1 MNEIHALLSENGSR
15 KVLQFRR
22 FPISA
27 APYPRHSFDCHVAFE
42 ITHFVGAEGVYI
54 IEDTE
59 YEIKSGD
66 IFIIRSNEKHQIHV
80 TKPGYL
86 ENLFIEPSFVWQGG
100 SSFDLNFLNIFH
112 AENGHFQNRLDRNNP
127 ACETIRDLYTAILKE
142 FKEQKYGY
150 AQMIRMH
157 CNMVL
162 LTLIREF
169 RYCNG
174 DASTMHIPQVEAIH
188 KTMQYIEDH
197 LTEPLSIQFLA
208 DIANLSPNYYGT
220 RFKEINGMTPGEY
233 ITSKRILHAISLLP
247 DFKGTMLELALSC
260 GFNNTANFNRAF
272 RAYTGQVPSRY
283 VPPII

>member
-22 FPISA
+22 FPITA
-27 APYPRHSFDCHVAFE
+27 APYPRHTFDCHVAFE
-42 ITHFVGAEGVYI
+42 ITHFIGAEGFYL

-59 YEIKSGD
+59 YEMKSGD
-66 IFIIRSNEKHQIHV
+66 IFIIRSNEKHQINV
-80 TKPGYL
+80 TKPGLL
-86 ENLFIEPSFVWQGG
+86 ENLYVEPAFVWQGG
-100 SSFDLNFLNIFH
+100 TSFDLNFLNIFH
-112 AENGHFQNRLDRNNP
+112 AENGSFESRLDRDNP
-127 ACETIRDLYTAILKE
+127 ACQTIRDLFDSILGE

-157 CNMVL
+157 LYMIL

-174 DASTMHIPQVEAIH
+174 DASMIHIPHIEAIH

-197 LTEPLSIQFLA
+197 LSEPLSMQFLSG
-208 DIANLSPNYYGT
+208 IVNLSPNYYGT
-220 RFKEINGMTPGEY
+220 LFKQVTGMTPGEY

-272 RAYTGQVPSRY
+272 RTYTGQVPSKY
-283 VPPII
+283 VPPLI